1 MNELME
7 TIWRNKMNT
16 FTLSTEQLIEKPR
29 DDVFTYFSDAHN
41 LAEITPPWL
50 KFVVL
55 TPRPIEMQV
64 GTLIDYRLKLRG
76 IPVKWQSEITGWNPP
91 HEFVDEQ
98 RRGPYRTWIHT
109 HTFTETDEGT
119 IVGDHIE
126 YAVMGGQLVN
136 NLFVRPDIEKIF
148 EYRSQKLSEL
158 LKM

>member
-1 MNELME
+1 M
-7 TIWRNKMNT
+7 KT
-16 FTLSTEQLIEKPR
+16 FTLSTDQLIEKPR
-29 DDVFTYFSDAHN
+29 DEVFSYFSDAHN

-76 IPVKWQSEITGWNPP
+76 IPVKWQSEITEWNPP
-91 HEFVDEQ
+91 YEFVDEQ
-98 RRGPYRTWIHT
+98 RKGPYRTWIHT

-119 IVGDHIE
+119 IVGDQVE
-126 YAVMGGQLVN
+126 YAVLGGQLVN

-158 LKM
+158 LNL